1 MLWLL
6 YLIKW
11 IRRNNLKKLIY
22 NVKKIR
28 CDIYVPHL
36 FLYSDQKVTCHANVY
51 NKKGAPKMDIYECIN
66 SRDIREYLKAKQYTF
81 DSLQQAFLIWQSGRH
96 TLTQKHEAWKELIA
110 TLRTWKCP
118 NASIA
123 EPGKA
128 FIKCCRTTW
137 IWKTNT

>member
-1 MLWLL
+1 MCHIFF
-6 YLIKW
+6 YTLIRKLPVMQMYT
-11 IRRNNLKKLIY
+11 IKKE
-22 NVKKIR
+22 
-28 CDIYVPHL
+28 P
-36 FLYSDQKVTCHANVY
+36 Q
-51 NKKGAPKMDIYECIN
+51 MDIYEFIN
-66 SRDIREYLKAKQYTF
+66 SNDIREYLKTKQYTF